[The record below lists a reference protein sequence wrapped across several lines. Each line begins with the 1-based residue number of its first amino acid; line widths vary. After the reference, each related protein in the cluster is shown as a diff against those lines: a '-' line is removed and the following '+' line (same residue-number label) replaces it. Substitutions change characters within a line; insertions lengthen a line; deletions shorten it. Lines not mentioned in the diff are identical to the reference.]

1 MTTERKAVE
10 ALREEWAK
18 LKEALLPVL
27 VTSGLFRGAAS
38 VPSMKAFEA
47 ALSALDAAQGEAGP
61 EIPTPP
67 AGQLCVNPGHAHHS
81 RADIGCQL
89 IDVWPKAA
97 FAQEAGPSREALM
110 ELYYASI
117 QMNALETS
125 SNLEEWANALT
136 RCTRESEQRSE
147 PPRADGQCEDC
158 SENKWVTFE
167 AKLTVCAECGCAVSW
182 EKRPGPPVE
191 AGPKRVHVAQE
202 HDNAW
207 CPGHAVA
214 TSECPAPVEAAPAG
228 MEESR

>member
-1 MTTERKAVE
+1 MIIHAEKPICGYWCETCRLQFQAPDCSHWEEEPSHQMVPVMPVTAVHALRCISHRTVLPYNREASGGECAACAVE
-10 ALREEWAK
+10 SEKR
-18 LKEALLPVL
+18 
-27 VTSGLFRGAAS
+27 
-38 VPSMKAFEA
+38 
-47 ALSALDAAQGEAGP
+47 AG
-61 EIPTPP
+61 
-67 AGQLCVNPGHAHHS
+67 
-81 RADIGCQL
+81 
-89 IDVWPKAA
+89 
-97 FAQEAGPSREALM
+97 
-110 ELYYASI
+110 
-117 QMNALETS
+117 
-125 SNLEEWANALT
+125 
-136 RCTRESEQRSE
+136 